1 MLRRDSEIATGR
13 EISPE
18 ASQTDLERLIGYD
31 VTDNEFEPIGN
42 VTALWADRN
51 SQAAFVG
58 VQSGWLAGKTHV
70 VPAYGATVNDHDRKI
85 RLAYFKRDI
94 KGAPSYD
101 PKAVLDL
108 AKEREIFGYFQRKGP
123 QLPELKATAAP
134 TALAASSY
142 EAQRESAVTRE
153 ATREAFEDTNIP
165 LHEERLKVGKREVEG
180 DGVRLRKIVRTETV
194 QQGVDLRHEE
204 VVVERIPARDM
215 KVGAKAFQNEEFY
228 IPLRHEEVIIEKE
241 ARVREEFHA
250 RKAAKMEHQTVSG
263 EVRKEDI
270 EFVKQEQRRP
280 EQRATR

>member
-1 MLRRDSEIATGR
+1 MLPRDTQTPAGR
-13 EISPE
+13 EISPD
-18 ASQTDLERLIGYD
+18 ASQADLERLIGYD

-42 VTALWADRN
+42 VTALWADRT

-70 VPAYGATVNDHDRKI
+70 VPAYAATVNDRDRKI

-101 PKAVLDL
+101 PKAILDL
-108 AKEREIFGYFQRKGP
+108 AKENEIFAYFQRKGP
-123 QLPELKATAAP
+123 QLPKLKAMAAP
-134 TALAASSY
+134 SALAPAAY
-142 EAQRESAVTRE
+142 EAQRESAVARE
-153 ATREAFEDTNIP
+153 ALEDTSIP
-165 LHEERLKVGKREVEG
+165 LHEERLRVRKREVEG

-194 QQGVDLRHEE
+194 QEGVDLRHEE
-204 VVVERIPARDM
+204 VVVERVPAKNI

-228 IPLRHEEVIIEKE
+228 IPLRHEEVVVVKE

-270 EFVKQEQRRP
+270 ELVKQEQHRP
-280 EQRATR
+280 EQRISR